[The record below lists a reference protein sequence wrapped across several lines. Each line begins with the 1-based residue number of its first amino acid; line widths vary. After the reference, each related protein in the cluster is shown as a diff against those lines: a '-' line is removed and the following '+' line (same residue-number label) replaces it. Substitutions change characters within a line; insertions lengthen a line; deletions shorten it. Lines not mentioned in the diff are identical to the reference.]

1 MSGARR
7 EGERLSTRSPRDAAS
22 DYRAKVSH
30 ETTRLARGMREAGHQ
45 TPSGDPGCGLVIVVE
60 QPVGPRV
67 LDALARSLSAISLS
81 DAYVIPAGT
90 GLLYEEIV
98 SAEPS
103 ALVAI
108 GPGAAREIDAL
119 AHPLAH
125 NPYSDAPP
133 GEWFTWTKGTA
144 GLLLPA
150 LAPALN
156 DEEAKRR
163 FWTAFLALRHLTPRA
178 L

>member
-1 MSGARR
+1 M
-7 EGERLSTRSPRDAAS
+7 STRAPRDAAS

-30 ETTRLARGMREAGHQ
+30 EATHLTRRMREAGHQ
-45 TPSGDPGCGLVIVVE
+45 APSGDPGCGLMIVVE

-67 LDALARSLSAISLS
+67 LDALARSLSALGLS
-81 DAYVIPAGT
+81 DAYVMPSGT
-90 GLLYEEIV
+90 GLLYEEV
-98 SAEPS
+98 LSTEPS
-103 ALVAI
+103 ALVAV
-108 GPGAAREIDAL
+108 GPGAAREIDTL

-125 NPYSDAPP
+125 HPYSDATP

-156 DEEAKRR
+156 DGEAKRR
-163 FWTAFLALRHLTPRA
+163 FWTAFLALRHLTPRI

>member
-1 MSGARR
+1 M
-7 EGERLSTRSPRDAAS
+7 L
-22 DYRAKVSH
+22 
-30 ETTRLARGMREAGHQ
+30 
-45 TPSGDPGCGLVIVVE
+45 VVE

-67 LDALARSLSAISLS
+67 LDALARSLSAIGLS
-81 DAYVIPAGT
+81 GAYVTPAGT
-90 GLLYEEIV
+90 GLLREEILSV
-98 SAEPS
+98 EPS
-103 ALVAI
+103 ALVAV
-108 GPGAAREIDAL
+108 GPGAAREIDTL

-125 NPYSDAPP
+125 HLYSDATP

>member
-1 MSGARR
+1 
-7 EGERLSTRSPRDAAS
+7 
-22 DYRAKVSH
+22 
-30 ETTRLARGMREAGHQ
+30 MREAGHQ
-45 TPSGDPGCGLVIVVE
+45 DPSGDPGCGLVLVVE

-67 LDALARSLSAISLS
+67 LDALARSLSALGLS
-81 DAYVIPAGT
+81 EAYVTPAGT
-90 GLLYEEIV
+90 GLLYEEILSV
-98 SAEPS
+98 EPS

-108 GPGAAREIDAL
+108 GPGAAREIDTL

-125 NPYSDAPP
+125 HPYSDATP

-150 LAPALN
+150 LVPALN
-156 DEEAKRR
+156 DEEAKRH
-163 FWTAFLALRHLTPRA
+163 FWTAFLALRHLAPRA

>member
-1 MSGARR
+1 M
-7 EGERLSTRSPRDAAS
+7 STRAPRDAAS

-30 ETTRLARGMREAGHQ
+30 ESTLLARRMKGAGRLA
-45 TPSGDPGCGLVIVVE
+45 PLGDPGCGLVLVVE
-60 QPVGPRV
+60 EPVGPRV
-67 LDALARSLSAISLS
+67 LDALARSLSALGLS
-81 DAYVIPAGT
+81 DAFVTPAGT
-90 GLLYEEIV
+90 GFLREEIL
-98 SAEPS
+98 SSEPS

-108 GPGAAREIDAL
+108 GPGAAREIDTL

-125 NPYSDAPP
+125 HPYSEATP

-144 GLLLPA
+144 GLLLPP

>member
-1 MSGARR
+1 M
-7 EGERLSTRSPRDAAS
+7 STRAPRDAAS
-22 DYRAKVSH
+22 DYQAKVSH
-30 ETTRLARGMREAGHQ
+30 EATRLARRMRKAGHQ
-45 TPSGDPGCGLVIVVE
+45 PPSGDPGCGLVLAVE

-67 LDALARSLSAISLS
+67 LDALARSLSAIRLS
-81 DAYVIPAGT
+81 EAYVTSAGT
-90 GLLYEEIV
+90 GFLYQEILA
-98 SAEPS
+98 AEPS
-103 ALVAI
+103 ALVAV
-108 GPGAAREIDAL
+108 GPGAAREIDTL

-125 NPYSDAPP
+125 HPYSDATP

-163 FWTAFLALRHLTPRA
+163 FWTAFQALRRLAPPVF
-178 L
+178 

>member
-1 MSGARR
+1 MSGVRPER
-7 EGERLSTRSPRDAAS
+7 ERLSTRAPRDAAS

-30 ETTRLARGMREAGHQ
+30 EATRLARRMREAGDPA
-45 TPSGDPGCGLVIVVE
+45 PSGDAGCGLVLVVE
-60 QPVGPRV
+60 QPVGPRI
-67 LDALARSLSAISLS
+67 LDALARSLSAIGLS
-81 DAYVIPAGT
+81 EAYVTPAGT
-90 GLLYEEIV
+90 GLLYEEILSV
-98 SAEPS
+98 EPS

-108 GPGAAREIDAL
+108 GPGAAREIDTL
-119 AHPLAH
+119 AYPLAH
-125 NPYSDAPP
+125 HSYAGATQ

-156 DEEAKRR
+156 DEGAKRR
-163 FWTAFLALRHLTPRA
+163 FWTAFLTLRHLAPRA